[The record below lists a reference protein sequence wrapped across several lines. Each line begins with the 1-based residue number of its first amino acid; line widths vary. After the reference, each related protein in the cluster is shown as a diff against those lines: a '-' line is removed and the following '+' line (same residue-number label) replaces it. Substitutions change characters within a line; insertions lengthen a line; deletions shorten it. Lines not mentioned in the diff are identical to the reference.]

1 MFLIKLNVL
10 FILKYVIR
18 TAVVLLQGV
27 MVCVQMKRA
36 CSCKCNA
43 SLELN

>member
-1 MFLIKLNVL
+1 VFLIKLNVL
-10 FILKYVIR
+10 CILKYVIR

-36 CSCKCNA
+36 CSCRRNA